1 MKRIGTV
8 ELSRESDVAREIIK
22 DFNDA
27 IKRFSEQAQTVSQQ
41 NDNNNGLYKARYNLG
56 VFLRNIGELEDAA
69 DELKKAYDQGEK
81 PSACN

>member
-22 DFNDA
+22 DLNDA

-41 NDNNNGLYKARYNLG
+41 NDNNNGLYNIMEFKNKLKSFAICTAFCHTNL
-56 VFLRNIGELEDAA
+56 
-69 DELKKAYDQGEK
+69 
-81 PSACN
+81 